1 MSYPRIMTIIS
12 GAAASAAAFYL
23 MTRSGWA
30 GTVLGA
36 ALWSAVYTSIS
47 HYFGHGLE
55 GVTEW
60 WRVKKGVSGEGEDGS
75 FDLAPESEAA
85 PTIAMAAGEVAAR
98 AQTGVP
104 AAAAEGSRALPRPLM
119 LAQRWAPVG
128 LSVVALALSA
138 ALFAWQQPEE
148 RLVVTERVVEQPVIK
163 ERVIVKTETTTVTV
177 RVPGPLVNPANLA
190 AGTTPTTAVTAVT
203 GQQPVTTEQPPST
216 TPTTVPSTSSTTP
229 TTTPT
234 TAPAAPPTTLAPETP
249 PAQ

>member
-12 GAAASAAAFYL
+12 GAAASAVAFYL

-55 GVTEW
+55 GATEW
-60 WRVKKGVSGEGEDGS
+60 WRVKKRAVGEGEDAS
-75 FDLAPESEAA
+75 FDPAMDSEAA
-85 PTIAMAAGEVAAR
+85 PTIAMAAGEGATSVGA
-98 AQTGVP
+98 GGP
-104 AAAAEGSRALPRPLM
+104 AEAGRPHALSRPLM

-128 LSVVALALSA
+128 LSVAALALSA

-148 RLVVTERVVEQPVIK
+148 RLVVTERVIEQPVIE

-190 AGTTPTTAVTAVT
+190 AAATPATAATTAT

-216 TPTTVPSTSSTTP
+216 TPSTVPSTSSTTP
-229 TTTPT
+229 STTVT
-234 TAPAAPPTTLAPETP
+234 TAPAVPPTTLAPETLP
-249 PAQ
+249 VG